1 MVRTSQRRSPRQWA
15 FQPSGPRFRNPPV
28 SGVVPRRLEFF
39 PWAYPTVLKVN
50 FVFQGLRMKFNQRLV
65 IKTKIMFFS
74 PELLA
79 ETALKYN
86 IVAPMGEN
94 LESIF
99 TAIRD
104 FPTEK
109 VYLISKG
116 KHLDRIDELK
126 SVADRLKID
135 VQVIEIKGSLLEG
148 MFKTF
153 AQIKTAVNDDSM
165 LVDVS
170 SGDNLD
176 NCAAL
181 SAAYV
186 NGLKAFAVIE
196 SKLMMLPV
204 LKFSYYRLIP
214 ERKLATVM
222 FLKTQPDCC
231 SSLEDLAQRTK

>member
-1 MVRTSQRRSPRQWA
+1 M
-15 FQPSGPRFRNPPV
+15 
-28 SGVVPRRLEFF
+28 
-39 PWAYPTVLKVN
+39 
-50 FVFQGLRMKFNQRLV
+50 
-65 IKTKIMFFS
+65 
-74 PELLA
+74 
-79 ETALKYN
+79 KYN
-86 IVAPMGEN
+86 VVAPVGEN

-109 VYLISKG
+109 IYLISKG

-153 AQIKTAVNDDSM
+153 AQIKSAVNEDSL

-214 ERKLATVM
+214 ERKLAIVM

-231 SSLEDLAQRTK
+231 SSLEDLAQRTKMSLPLVSYHVNGNAKAEGLLTQGLVETHIGPRGKTQIMLTELGRLIAEGAIEPLQAAAK

>member
-1 MVRTSQRRSPRQWA
+1 
-15 FQPSGPRFRNPPV
+15 
-28 SGVVPRRLEFF
+28 
-39 PWAYPTVLKVN
+39 
-50 FVFQGLRMKFNQRLV
+50 
-65 IKTKIMFFS
+65 
-74 PELLA
+74 
-79 ETALKYN
+79 LKYN
-86 IVAPMGEN
+86 IVAPVGEN
-94 LESIF
+94 LDSVF

-109 VYLISKG
+109 IYLISRG
-116 KHLDRIDELK
+116 RHLDKIDELR

-135 VQVIEIKGSLLEG
+135 VQVVDVKGSLLEG

-153 AQIKTAVNDDSM
+153 AQIKAAVNEDSL

-170 SGDNLD
+170 SADNLD

-196 SKLMMLPV
+196 GKLMMLPV
-204 LKFSYYRLIP
+204 LKFSYYRLLP
-214 ERKLATVM
+214 ERKLAIVM

-231 SSLEDLAQRTK
+231 SSLEDLAQRTKMSLPLVSYHVNGNSKAEGLLTQGLVETHVGPRGKTQIMLTELGRLIAEGAIEPPQASA